1 MKAIRLHAHGGPE
14 ALVYEEAPEPQPQA
28 GEVLIRVRAAA
39 ITPTEF
45 AWDPTWQTM
54 SGGPRSFPIILG
66 HEFSGTIAAVGE
78 GVAKHSAGKDVYGIN
93 DWFANGAQAEYC
105 LAKFEEIAPKPR
117 SLSHVE
123 AAGVPISGL
132 TAWQGLFERAQLTAG
147 QSVLIHGAAGGVGV
161 FATQL
166 ARWRGARVIA
176 TASAGN
182 LDFVRS
188 LGAAEVIDYHTQSFE
203 EVAREVD
210 VVFDTVG
217 GKTLQRSWQVLK
229 PGGALVSVSHHTAKA
244 ADQRDR
250 DTFLMVHA
258 DSRQLT
264 EIARLLDAGKIQ
276 PAVTAIFP
284 LREARQAYE
293 RALQGHLQ
301 GKVVLEVL

>member
-45 AWDPTWQTM
+45 AWDPTWQTL

-66 HEFSGTIAAVGE
+66 HEFSGTVAAMGPGVTERSRGE
-78 GVAKHSAGKDVYGIN
+78 AVYGIN
-93 DWFANGAQAEYC
+93 DWFANGAQGEYC
-105 LAKFEEIAPKPR
+105 LAKLEEIALKPR

-132 TAWQGLFERAQLTAG
+132 TAWQGLFERAQLGAG
-147 QSVLIHGAAGGVGV
+147 QSILIHGAAGGVGV

-188 LGAAEVIDYHTQSFE
+188 LGAAEVIDYHPQRFE
-203 EVAREVD
+203 EVVREVG

-217 GKTLQRSWQVLK
+217 GETLQRSWQVLK
-229 PGGALVSVSHHTAKA
+229 PGGTLVSVSHHTDKA
-244 ADQRDR
+244 ADQLDR
-250 DTFLMVHA
+250 NTFLMVRA

-264 EIARLLDAGKIQ
+264 EMARLLDAGKIQ
-276 PAVTAIFP
+276 PVVAAVFP